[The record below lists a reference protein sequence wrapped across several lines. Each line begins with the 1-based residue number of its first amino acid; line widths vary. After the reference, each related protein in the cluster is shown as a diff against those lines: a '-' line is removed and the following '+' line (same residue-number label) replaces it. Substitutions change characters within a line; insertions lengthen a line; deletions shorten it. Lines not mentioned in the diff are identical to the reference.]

1 MSTPG
6 FRLFFGFT
14 MAAIVGMFVY
24 GVSSNSGGDTDYL
37 GFVDAEAWVGGL
49 SLGWKGGIG
58 DHVGYVVLLLF
69 AVAAAFIAIMLVAFR
84 DADPDAVAELA
95 GGELPEAQRETPP
108 SYWPIIGAFGVGVLI
123 IGLVTHNAFFVIG
136 LLIIVA
142 AIFEWMMAAWAD
154 RATGDPEANRELR
167 NRIMGPIELPVLG
180 AIGIA
185 GLVLAASRVFL
196 TVSKEW
202 AVWAAVIA
210 STVIFLTAVGF
221 ALMEKPNKNL
231 IAGVLVFGAIASIA
245 GGVVSASLGEREFH
259 HLGEEGEH
267 GDDHGDDHSDDADHG
282 DEEGAHAEEG
292 AQG

>member
-24 GVSSNSGGDTDYL
+24 GVSSNSDGDTDYL
-37 GFVDAEAWVGGL
+37 GFIDAEAWVGGL

-69 AVAAAFIAIMLVAFR
+69 AVAAAFIAIMLVAYR

-142 AIFEWMMAAWAD
+142 ATFEWMMAAWAD

-167 NRIMGPIELPVLG
+167 NRIMSPIELPVLG
-180 AIGIA
+180 TIGIA
-185 GLVLAASRVFL
+185 GLVIAASRVFL

-202 AVWAAVIA
+202 AVWVATIA
-210 STVIFLTAVGF
+210 SAVIFLGAIAI
-221 ALMEKPNKNL
+221 ALWEKPNKNI
-231 IAGVLVFGAIASIA
+231 IAGVLAFGAIAAIA
-245 GGVVSASLGEREFH
+245 GGVVSASIGEREFH
-259 HLGEEGEH
+259 HLGEEHGEH
-267 GDDHGDDHSDDADHG
+267 GEDHSEDGEHS
-282 DEEGAHAEEG
+282 EEG

>member
-1 MSTPG
+1 MFTPG

-49 SLGWKGGIG
+49 SLGWKGGVG

-69 AVAAAFIAIMLVAFR
+69 AIAAAFIAIMLVAYR

-108 SYWPIIGAFGVGVLI
+108 SYWPIIAAFGVGVTI
-123 IGLVTHNAFFVIG
+123 IGLVTHNAIFATG

-154 RATGDPEANRELR
+154 RATGDPEANKELR
-167 NRIMGPIELPVLG
+167 NRIMGPVEMPVLG
-180 AIGIA
+180 TIAIA

-196 TVSKEW
+196 AVSKEW
-202 AVWAAVIA
+202 AVWAAVIGSA
-210 STVIFLTAVGF
+210 VIFLGAV
-221 ALMEKPNKNL
+221 ALAVVEKPNKNVV
-231 IAGVLVFGAIASIA
+231 AGLLTLGAIGAIA
-245 GGVVSASLGEREFH
+245 GGVISASVGEREFH
-259 HLGEEGEH
+259 DLTEEGEH
-267 GDDHGDDHSDDADHG
+267 GEDSEHSEEEGEHS
-282 DEEGAHAEEG
+282 EEGATG
-292 AQG
+292 